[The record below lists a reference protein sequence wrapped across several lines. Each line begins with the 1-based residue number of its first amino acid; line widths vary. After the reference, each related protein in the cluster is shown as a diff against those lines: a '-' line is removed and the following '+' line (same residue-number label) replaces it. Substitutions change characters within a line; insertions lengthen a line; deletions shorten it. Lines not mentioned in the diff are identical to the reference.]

1 MECRGDPEPGGKA
14 ERPGTAQ
21 RLNGDPQD
29 LIRAIP
35 AKGDRPAGHF
45 FDRPTIGH
53 GPALPEGNQVR
64 GAGARGGCR
73 TGIGSVRSLR
83 NAFCRTISGTA
94 CGWYRGQAD
103 RAGDP
108 FHFQGCGTVTCS
120 SRSQL
125 APDSS
130 RPSGQGDPRRVH
142 ADAERCCLGHEQLAQ
157 LHPQL
162 AKVAANSPGPAAAPA
177 GRLPRAHPAPGPH
190 RLLPARLTG
199 KRRRGAFAFTP
210 EDFRHH
216 GPILRPG

>member
-1 MECRGDPEPGGKA
+1 MQREYRLRGDRGSRTERECRGDPEPGGKA

-45 FDRPTIGH
+45 FYRPAISH

-64 GAGARGGCR
+64 GAGARSGCR

-108 FHFQGCGTVTCS
+108 FHFRGCGTVTCS

-130 RPSGQGDPRRVH
+130 RPAARVILAGATPTPNVVVSAMSSSRSSIPSWPRWR
-142 ADAERCCLGHEQLAQ
+142 RTR
-157 LHPQL
+157 
-162 AKVAANSPGPAAAPA
+162 PGPAAAPA
-177 GRLPRAHPAPGPH
+177 GRLPRAPPRQG
-190 RLLPARLTG
+190 RTG
-199 KRRRGAFAFTP
+199 CCLRG
-210 EDFRHH
+210 
-216 GPILRPG
+216 